1 MTRHRSNVGGDS
13 VNGDGRERTQRD
25 IADADQ
31 QVVTSADGDEAPGAR
46 G

>member
-1 MTRHRSNVGGDS
+1 M
-13 VNGDGRERTQRD
+13 NGDGRDRTQRD

-31 QVVTSADGDEAPGAR
+31 QVVTSADGDDAPGAR